1 MSVEYSS
8 LQISGFRDEPV
19 PNELVRWQSGS
30 NTLAVLLPGRRYT
43 CDMPLFYYAERLLL
57 DRGWDIL
64 RVQYDYRQA
73 NDATSGDEQLER
85 LAVDSRGA
93 VNAGMADGTYRRV
106 VLVGKSIGTIAMA
119 QVLPAL
125 KAADT
130 WSVWLTP
137 LLKRP
142 DVLECLMAEPSRSLV
157 VIGSEDSQFDR
168 VVIDAL
174 ARDNG
179 CAIVVIDG
187 GEHSLDLE
195 GDAAASAMSV
205 VTAIHAMN
213 RFLPDNDASIQ
224 G

>member
-8 LQISGFRDEPV
+8 LRISGFGDEPV
-19 PNELVRWQSGS
+19 PNELIRQRPGL
-30 NTLAVLLPGRRYT
+30 NTLAVFLPGRWYT
-43 CDMPLFYYAERLLL
+43 CDMPLFYFAERLMVE
-57 DRGWDIL
+57 RGWDVL
-64 RVQYDYRQA
+64 RVQFDYRQ
-73 NDATSGDEQLER
+73 SGEPVSEDEQLKR
-85 LAVDSRGA
+85 LAVDSQSA

-125 KAADT
+125 EAVDT

-142 DVLECLMAEPSRSLV
+142 DVLECVMAGSSRSLV
-157 VIGSEDSQFDR
+157 VIGSEDFQFDP

-187 GEHSLDLE
+187 GEHSLNLK

-213 RFLPDNDASIQ
+213 RFLPDNHATIQ
-224 G
+224 E